1 MDVSFTVNGHTTQV
15 VLKDLREKT
24 NKQGRPYGVIP
35 ISYATVNVPTKDGE
49 GSLIVRLS
57 GCLIVR
63 SAAQVKDAPTT
74 PNGSTPAGQDALKE
88 AQAKVAALEAQL
100 NAQAAKPKGKPLPAG
115 AVSALLA

>member
-1 MDVSFTVNGHTTQV
+1 MAEPTVGALAPQAPFPAQGP
-15 VLKDLREKT
+15 LR
-24 NKQGRPYGVIP
+24 
-35 ISYATVNVPTKDGE
+35 AT
-49 GSLIVRLS
+49 
-57 GCLIVR
+57 
-63 SAAQVKDAPTT
+63 APTT